1 MFLLIELLGV
11 FIDNSFLKKSLNEAE
26 QSYKE
31 LKDTARKV
39 LDASKDT
46 SIALKSKD
54 IENVETAVQNWNLVT
69 ETIDRDLKIYFNSID
84 EQYKGR

>member
-1 MFLLIELLGV
+1 M
-11 FIDNSFLKKSLNEAE
+11 FIDNSFLKKSLTEAE
-26 QSYKE
+26 QSYKD